1 MTDTK
6 FIKSML
12 KSVSSKGFFNL
23 LSANVLIQIVAFA
36 SQLFVAG
43 ILSPDD
49 VGRIK
54 ILQTWLSI
62 FSILGSM
69 GFSSSTLKLCSE
81 NRTKSELNAIF
92 RSGLSFTLITTLSSY
107 AIVLVINQFEWISR
121 DTAIHSLIPLAMLPL
136 ISNALFALYVAYYQ
150 SQKEIK
156 LISNLTS
163 INKIVAVFLIIIFT
177 WFGGIKGYYIGFN
190 LGAILLLIVVVS
202 ISRKRFRVKTNS
214 SDKNRLYKLH
224 WHYARPS
231 FFSVLLADLASYA
244 DILIINYLI
253 IGNITEVG
261 FYSFALTLT
270 VMFRVLP
277 STVQQITIPY
287 FSGLS
292 NKIPEFS
299 KVFRKYSR
307 QLILL
312 ISASL
317 IAALVLI
324 PLFITMVFSGKYDAS
339 IPYFLPLAI
348 GWSIRQYNQ
357 IQAAALFGIGAISQ
371 IALSQFISLITNV
384 ILIVISLHFWGIM
397 GVAYSSIVC
406 AIIEVSLFS
415 YFLKRKLKG

>member
-1 MTDTK
+1 MTDMN

-23 LSANVLIQIVAFA
+23 LTANVLIQIVAFA

-81 NRTKSELNAIF
+81 NRTKAELSSIF

-121 DTAIHSLIPLAMLPL
+121 DTAIRSLIPLAMLPL
-136 ISNALFALYVAYYQ
+136 ISNAFFALYVAYYQ

-163 INKIVAVFLIIIFT
+163 INKIVAVLLIIIFT
-177 WFGGIKGYYIGFN
+177 WLGGIKGYYIGFN

-202 ISRKRFRVKTNS
+202 ISRNRFGVKTNS
-214 SDKNRLYKLH
+214 SDKKRLNKMH

-231 FFSVLLADLASYA
+231 FFSLLLADLASYA

-292 NKIPEFS
+292 NNIPEFS
-299 KVFRKYSR
+299 KVFRKYSL

-324 PLFITMVFSGKYDAS
+324 PPFITIIFSGKYDAS
-339 IPYFLPLAI
+339 IPYFIPLAI
-348 GWSIRQYNQ
+348 GWTIRQYNQ
-357 IQAAALFGIGAISQ
+357 IQAAALFGIGAISK
-371 IALSQFISLITNV
+371 IARSQFLSLISNV
-384 ILIVISLHFWGIM
+384 ILILISLYYWGIM

-415 YFLKRKLKG
+415 YFLRRKLKG